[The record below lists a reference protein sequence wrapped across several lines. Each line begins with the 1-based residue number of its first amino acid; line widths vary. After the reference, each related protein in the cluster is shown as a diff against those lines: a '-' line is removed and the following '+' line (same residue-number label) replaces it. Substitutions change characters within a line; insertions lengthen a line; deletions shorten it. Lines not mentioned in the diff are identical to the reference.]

1 MWALTITLTI
11 STGVNR
17 IMFREH
23 FPQFLL
29 LHQCSISLSSF
40 GLPPPSNGRSYKMSS
55 ASFCVS
61 HLPSFNYAYKCAYFW
76 RERRGLRGEKT
87 DKATIFVSFWCLLI
101 PPLLNVGDVTFVAKY
116 SLRLVWVK
124 VFLSPLISNK
134 SLGERLFNAIL
145 RFICHASR
153 S

>member
-40 GLPPPSNGRSYKMSS
+40 GLSPPPVMEGPIR
-55 ASFCVS
+55 C
-61 HLPSFNYAYKCAYFW
+61 HLH
-76 RERRGLRGEKT
+76 L
-87 DKATIFVSFWCLLI
+87 FVSVICLVLTTPTNAHI
-101 PPLLNVGDVTFVAKY
+101 FGVKEGDYEVRKLTKPLFL
-116 SLRLVWVK
+116 
-124 VFLSPLISNK
+124 FLS
-134 SLGERLFNAIL
+134 GVY
-145 RFICHASR
+145 
-153 S
+153 